1 MREPADVIDAQACG
15 WVSRFDRGLSKDEQA
30 ALSAWLAADSR
41 HCGAFARARAVW
53 RDLDRAQVFHIA
65 EELRQAPSATE
76 RRHKLPGRWAAAAAL
91 LLVSVAAIAGWYLYP
106 RDAVSTAAGEVRQF
120 PLPDGSR
127 VVLDARSRIRVQFEP
142 ATRLVRLESGQALFE
157 VAKDA
162 TRPFIVVAG
171 EYRVR
176 AVGTAFLVSVESAS
190 QAQVTV
196 TKGTVQVWSDTEPTP
211 RQLSAGGHVE
221 LDRGKIRPSE
231 ELTPKEVQ
239 RLVDWRSGL
248 LDLTGK
254 SLAQAIAELNRYNR
268 LHIEVADPQLGSEP
282 LVGEVGDSDPEAFA
296 DAAAAMLGAHVRR
309 DGDRLILDRGA
320 KK

>member
-1 MREPADVIDAQACG
+1 MSSTPRRASGFRDLTADSARANRQRYRRGSPSTVGTAAHSRE
-15 WVSRFDRGLSKDEQA
+15 RGLSGVTWIERKSFI
-30 ALSAWLAADSR
+30 LPRS
-41 HCGAFARARAVW
+41 CARLPARPKA
-53 RDLDRAQVFHIA
+53 
-65 EELRQAPSATE
+65 
-76 RRHKLPGRWAAAAAL
+76 RRKFPGKWAAAAAL
-91 LLVSVAAIAGWYLYP
+91 LLIGVAATTGWYLYP
-106 RDAVSTAAGEVRQF
+106 RNAVSTAAGEVRQL

-127 VVLDARSRIRVQFEP
+127 VVLDARSRISVQYEP

-176 AVGTAFLVSVESAS
+176 AVGTAFLVSVENAS

-196 TKGTVQVWSDTEPTP
+196 TKGTVQVWSETEPTP

-221 LDRGKIRPSE
+221 LDRGKVRPSE

-282 LVGEVGDSDPEAFA
+282 LVGEVGDSDPESFA
-296 DAAAAMLGAHVRR
+296 EAAAAMLGAHVRR
-309 DGDRLILDRGA
+309 DGDRLILDRGT